1 MLSFW
6 AWGGYPNQFALL
18 SQSIGIII
26 HPIFYANLV
35 LLAEILGI
43 DNCSCQNK
51 WGGFNLICTPRRP
64 FCKTQRLGFYDHT
77 CNLSALLK
85 SLLHLNATFLF
96 YSAGSQGYSFRY
108 LCFVFE
114 AINLKHCQ
122 SWIFFATGLPIWHKE
137 TLLDICKFL
146 KLKPSN

>member
-1 MLSFW
+1 MCL
-6 AWGGYPNQFALL
+6 
-18 SQSIGIII
+18 II
-26 HPIFYANLV
+26 HPIFDANLLV

-51 WGGFNLICTPRRP
+51 WGGFNLICTPHRP

-77 CNLSALLK
+77 CNLSAQLE
-85 SLLHLNATFLF
+85 SLLHLNATFLS
-96 YSAGSQGYSFRY
+96 YSAGSQGYSLRY

-122 SWIFFATGLPIWHKE
+122 SWIFLQQACLSDPSPLAPHLVQNKMQAKGGVLA
-137 TLLDICKFL
+137 DIHFMEYIVQHSL
-146 KLKPSN
+146 K